1 MEQKNIQVTFR
12 KHRKIGRVN
21 WLGLLTLI
29 QREIGRF
36 LKVWQQTVF
45 GPLMTSLLFL
55 FVFSVAI
62 GKARPEIYGME
73 FSHFLA
79 PGIIMMMILQNSFAN
94 TSSSIVSGKV
104 HGIIIDLLLPPL
116 NALEIT
122 TGYVVGGLARG
133 LIIATIGFSI
143 ITIFLDISFHSL
155 AAVLYYS
162 IMGSLFMSLI
172 GILGGLWADKFDH
185 MGAVTNFI
193 ITPMTFLSGTF
204 YSIRD
209 LPETVYRFAQFNPFF
224 QAIDGFRYGITGYI
238 DGNLFF
244 GGAVLLILNI
254 TLFIFCCHLINVGY
268 KIKS

>member
-1 MEQKNIQVTFR
+1 MAKKNTQVYITT
-12 KHRKIGRVN
+12 HRKIGLVN

-29 QREIGRF
+29 QREVRRF

-45 GPLMTSLLFL
+45 GPLMTALLFL

-62 GKARPEIYGME
+62 GKTRPEIHGMA

-79 PGIIMMMILQNSFAN
+79 PGIIMMMILQNAFAN
-94 TSSSIVSGKV
+94 TSSSIVSGKIQGNIV
-104 HGIIIDLLLPPL
+104 DLLLPPL

-122 TGYVVGGLARG
+122 TGYVVGGVARG
-133 LIIATIGFSI
+133 GIIAIIGFAI
-143 ITIFLDISFHSL
+143 ITVFLDISFHSL
-155 AAVLYYS
+155 LAIFYYS
-162 IMGSLFMSLI
+162 IMGSFFMSLI

-204 YSIRD
+204 YSISD
-209 LPETVYRFAQFNPFF
+209 LPNQVYQIAQFNPFF
-224 QAIDGFRYGITGYI
+224 QAIDGFRYGITGYA

-244 GGAVLLILNI
+244 GGATLLILNI
-254 TLFIFCCHLINVGY
+254 ILFAFCCHLINIGY
-268 KIKS
+268 KLKS